1 MKGTIIWGKTEN
13 LNRTHNLNIS
23 VQTIN
28 GLDILT
34 NLFTLLITIKTKTE
48 LEVILKVILKR
59 ILYLVLTLDSS
70 LSYRTFI
77 KQYMYHFKIW
87 SFFFTEKA
95 AIMRSTVVNEV
106 LTNAFKIKMKC
117 LTLYNLTLSLH
128 IMIWGFV
135 LSKLLFSLV
144 FLLNCSSHTDTAPM
158 TAWLQIHSSSVYS
171 LWSHIICLR
180 IRSIKKHNP
189 NFGCSVSQIILDTY
203 SVRHL
208 IMCIYV

>member
-13 LNRTHNLNIS
+13 LNRTHNFNIS

-158 TAWLQIHSSSVYS
+158 TAWFYEVILYVFGLSLSKNTTQTLVVLLVKSYS
-171 LWSHIICLR
+171 IPIAS
-180 IRSIKKHNP
+180 
-189 NFGCSVSQIILDTY
+189 GT
-203 SVRHL
+203 
-208 IMCIYV
+208 

>member
-1 MKGTIIWGKTEN
+1 M
-13 LNRTHNLNIS
+13 
-23 VQTIN
+23 
-28 GLDILT
+28 
-34 NLFTLLITIKTKTE
+34 
-48 LEVILKVILKR
+48 
-59 ILYLVLTLDSS
+59 VLTLDSS

-158 TAWLQIHSSSVYS
+158 SAWLQIHSSSVYS

-180 IRSIKKHNP
+180 IKSFKNTTQTLVVLLVKSYSIP
-189 NFGCSVSQIILDTY
+189 IASGT
-203 SVRHL
+203 
-208 IMCIYV
+208 

>member
-13 LNRTHNLNIS
+13 LNRTHNFNIS

-135 LSKLLFSLV
+135 LSKLLFLFFGISFKLFIPYWYGSNDSMIANP
-144 FLLNCSSHTDTAPM
+144 FLFCLPSMKSYYMSSD
-158 TAWLQIHSSSVYS
+158 
-171 LWSHIICLR
+171 
-180 IRSIKKHNP
+180 
-189 NFGCSVSQIILDTY
+189 
-203 SVRHL
+203 
-208 IMCIYV
+208 

>member
-144 FLLNCSSHTDTAPM
+144 FLLNCSPHTDTAPLLF
-158 TAWLQIHSSSVYS
+158 TLYEVIH
-171 LWSHIICLR
+171 ICLR
-180 IRSIKKHNP
+180 FKSIKNTTQTLVVLLVK
-189 NFGCSVSQIILDTY
+189 SY
-203 SVRHL
+203 S
-208 IMCIYV
+208 IPIASGT